1 MNEYEEIDSER
12 VTMKRLVILG
22 STGSI
27 GTQVLDIVRRLPGR
41 FQIVGLAA
49 NSNTTLLAQQAN
61 EFRVGCVSIGKSSG
75 KINGKID
82 RNTDNQTDDKTSSS
96 TNSTDY
102 TADLK
107 RELDAVGHHARI
119 LTGVEGMCEIATLP
133 DADLVIVS
141 VAGAIGIAPTHAAL
155 HAGKDIALAS
165 KEVLVAA
172 GETTMAL
179 AREKNC
185 RILPIDSEHSAIF
198 QCLQGAPDKSV
209 ERILLT
215 ASGGPFRTVPIET
228 LATVT
233 PAQALKHPTWTMGGL
248 VTINSATLMNKA
260 LEIIEARWLFD
271 VPIEAV
277 EVVVHPQSIV
287 HSMVRFNDGSTLA
300 QLGLPDMRLPIQYAL
315 VYPERLNTELPR
327 MELSAYANLTF
338 EAPDEVKF
346 PALGLARRAVLQGGT
361 MPAVMNAAN
370 EAAVALFL
378 ENRIPFLELTHLIGK
393 AMDSHEALPPTF
405 ENVLEADAWARRTVN
420 EFAG

>member
-1 MNEYEEIDSER
+1 
-12 VTMKRLVILG
+12 MKRLAILG

-27 GTQVLDIVRRLPGR
+27 GTQVLDIALRLPER

-49 NSNTTLLAQQAN
+49 NNNSELLAEQAN
-61 EFRVGCVSIGKSSG
+61 AFHVPCVSIG
-75 KINGKID
+75 
-82 RNTDNQTDDKTSSS
+82 NTD
-96 TNSTDY
+96 
-102 TADLK
+102 
-107 RELDAVGHHARI
+107 RIGELQALLRAKKGTVGNLRV
-119 LTGVEGMCEIATLP
+119 LGGVEGMCEVATLP
-133 DADLVIVS
+133 DADLIIVA

-155 HAGKDIALAS
+155 QAGKDIALAS

-179 AREKNC
+179 ARAQNAA
-185 RILPIDSEHSAIF
+185 ILPIDSEHSAIF
-198 QCLQGAPDKSV
+198 QCLQGAPEKSI

-215 ASGGPFRTVPIET
+215 ASGGPFRNTS
-228 LATVT
+228 LAELEQVT

-271 VPIEAV
+271 VPVEHV

-287 HSMVRFNDGSTLA
+287 HSMVRFSDGSTLA

-327 MELSAYANLTF
+327 MELKDYANLTF
-338 EAPDEVKF
+338 EAPDEEKF
-346 PALGLARRAVLQGGT
+346 SALKLARWAVAQGGT

-378 ENRIPFLELTHLIGK
+378 DHKIPFLQMMRLVER
-393 AMDSHEALPPTF
+393 AMNQHDVLQPTLP
-405 ENVLEADAWARRTVN
+405 NVLEADRWARRYVQ
-420 EFAG
+420 EQGA